1 MFDKF
6 GEAAIEVIY
15 DAYRYA
21 RRFKSEQICTDHII
35 TALAIDQASMPAM
48 ALKETNI
55 DSETLFAELERELL
69 KGKKKDIAPAE
80 AELCIDVLEDLKF
93 NFPAKLVIKRAKE
106 MRTFF
111 GHTHVA
117 PEHIFLA
124 LLDLRDEASLKI
136 LDELGANVTYMNRR
150 VREMIASQDA
160 PEFDIPGLMGNV
172 IKGFDELVDER
183 IVVLEDIERLST
195 ASDVRLADLPQKS
208 EIAHL
213 VFIAYMPD
221 FLFVQVGYQRYLLEE
236 TLKLLK
242 FRAGN
247 LDPEFVAST
256 VSSAAQNLRAEVRQ
270 TIEYVW
276 NHEFRLLSKF
286 PDEADYDLIGS
297 VIEDLWWT
305 HSEEI
310 ALNEVYDDAL
320 DDHRRKQMLNLQK
333 RRLEIN
339 EKFGKMRTRLS
350 ETIRQCFTKRVS
362 A

>member
-6 GEAAIEVIY
+6 GESAIEVIY

-21 RRFKSEQICTDHII
+21 RRFKSEQIGTDHII
-35 TALAIDQASMPAM
+35 TALAADQESLPAM
-48 ALKETNI
+48 ALKETNV
-55 DSETLFAELERELL
+55 DSESLLAELERNLL
-69 KGKKKDIAPAE
+69 KGKKKDIAPPE
-80 AELCIDVLEDLKF
+80 IEYCSNLLEDLKL

-111 GHTHVA
+111 GHSHVE

-124 LLDLRDEASLKI
+124 LLDLRDEPAMKI
-136 LDELGANVTYMNRR
+136 LDELGANVTFMNRR
-150 VREMIASQDA
+150 VREMIAAQDA
-160 PEFDIPGLMGNV
+160 PDFETAGLKQSV
-172 IKGFDELVDER
+172 IKGFDEFVDER
-183 IVVLEDIERLST
+183 ITVLEDIERLST
-195 ASDVRLADLPQKS
+195 ASDVKLADLPQKS

-242 FRAGN
+242 NRAGN

-256 VSSAAQNLRAEVRQ
+256 VSSAAQNLRADVRH

-310 ALNEVYDDAL
+310 ALNEVFDDAL

-339 EKFGKMRTRLS
+339 EKFVKMRTRLS